1 MEPIRV
7 LVVDDSIFM
16 RRTISK
22 LISSDQILVVDTA
35 CNGREA
41 IDKIIEHNPDIVTL
55 DIEMPIMNGLEAL
68 KEIMENHPLPVLMLS
83 TLTSDGADA
92 TIEALSNG
100 AIDFI
105 TKKAAFTEMNSI
117 KDELIEK
124 ILSIGK
130 NSSIKNQLRRKSQLI
145 NMKKNI
151 NKTDESDSGL
161 SKKLIE
167 KARQKSSQSTYKTS
181 DNRPKN
187 ISIVTIGISTGGP
200 VALNDLLSHL
210 PGNIPVPILI
220 AQHMPPYF
228 TKSLAERLNNSS
240 KLNVKEAENGDKA
253 MPGWV
258 YLAPGGKQMT
268 INKRFLISIGDD
280 PKDELYKPS
289 VNVLLGSV
297 AESFSSNSVGII
309 MTGMGHDGRESAK
322 KVKSSGGFM
331 IAQDLDSC
339 VVPGMPKSI
348 IDNHLADE
356 IHSLSDMPEA
366 IASLFGLQAI

>member
-22 LISSDQILVVDTA
+22 LISSEQILVVDTA

-41 IDKIIEHNPDIVTL
+41 IEKIIEHNPDIVTL

-92 TIEALSNG
+92 TIDALSNG

-117 KDELIEK
+117 KDELIDK

-130 NSSIKNQLRRKSQLI
+130 NSSIKNQLRRKSQLL

-151 NKTDESDSGL
+151 NKSDESDSSL

-167 KARQKSSQSTYKTS
+167 KARQKGSQSTFKTS
-181 DNRPKN
+181 DNRPKD
-187 ISIVTIGISTGGP
+187 ISIITIGISTGGP
-200 VALNDLLSHL
+200 VALNELLSHL

-253 MPGWV
+253 LPGWV
-258 YLAPGGKQMT
+258 YLAPGGRQMT

-297 AESFSSNSVGII
+297 ADSFSSNSVGII

-322 KVKSSGGFM
+322 KVKSAGGFM
-331 IAQDLDSC
+331 IAQDIDSC

-356 IHSLSDMPEA
+356 IHSLHYMPEA

>member
-22 LISSDQILVVDTA
+22 LISSEQILVVDTA

-41 IDKIIEHNPDIVTL
+41 IEKIIEHNPDIVTL

-92 TIEALSNG
+92 TIDALSNG

-117 KDELIEK
+117 KDELIDK

-130 NSSIKNQLRRKSQLI
+130 NSSIKNQLRRKSQLL

-151 NKTDESDSGL
+151 NKSDESDSSL

-167 KARQKSSQSTYKTS
+167 KARQKGSQSSFKTS
-181 DNRPKN
+181 DNRPKD
-187 ISIVTIGISTGGP
+187 ISIITIGISTGGP
-200 VALNDLLSHL
+200 VALNELLSHL
-210 PGNIPVPILI
+210 PGNIPVPIVI

-253 MPGWV
+253 LPGWV
-258 YLAPGGKQMT
+258 YLAPGGRQMT

-297 AESFSSNSVGII
+297 ADSFSSNAVGII

-322 KVKSSGGFM
+322 KVKSAGGFM
-331 IAQDLDSC
+331 IAQDIDSC

-356 IHSLSDMPEA
+356 IHSLHDMPEA

>member
-22 LISSDQILVVDTA
+22 LISSEQILVVDTA

-41 IDKIIEHNPDIVTL
+41 IEKIIEHNPDIVTL

-92 TIEALSNG
+92 TVEALSNG

-117 KDELIEK
+117 KDELIDK

-130 NSSIKNQLRRKSQLI
+130 NSSIKNQLRRKSQLL

-151 NKTDESDSGL
+151 NKSDESDSSL

-167 KARQKSSQSTYKTS
+167 KARQKGSQSSFKTS
-181 DNRPKN
+181 DNRPKD
-187 ISIVTIGISTGGP
+187 ISIITIGISTGGP
-200 VALNDLLSHL
+200 VALNELLSHL
-210 PGNIPVPILI
+210 PGNIPVPIVI
-220 AQHMPPYF
+220 AQHMPPFF

-253 MPGWV
+253 LPGWV
-258 YLAPGGKQMT
+258 YLAPGGRQMT
-268 INKRFLISIGDD
+268 INKRFLITIGDD

-297 AESFSSNSVGII
+297 AESFSSYSVGII

-322 KVKSSGGFM
+322 KVKSAGGFM
-331 IAQDLDSC
+331 IAQDIDSC

-356 IHSLSDMPEA
+356 IHSLHDMPEA